1 MNFKYFKEGLIKD
14 DKELI
19 DKFYDIKHIVKL
31 IHNSDLYEE
40 LGIKEQKQ
48 LETNTINFIM
58 NNWEEIYNGLHMTT
72 NVMLLNI
79 RDENNFKRYAA
90 FLAEN
95 LKDIEKNNLLHSL
108 YLAELNGLTIIT
120 PSDVFGIVHDNII
133 PNLKEDEENTELAI
147 YFSILKK
154 YLNSKDLDINAIAPF
169 KERIEEIGIDNI
181 VKKFEHL
188 FVKININK
196 EDKSTYSKFSS
207 QVQLK
212 INKYEYLNDI
222 FDMSNI
228 NFGFYKDKTGGFL
241 DWQTIFN
248 NKEVYNLIM
257 KDNVNIDKI
266 DKDFLIHQYLTGR
279 EFDRKLKSTPQE
291 ILNLLEKI
299 IDERQDIKI
308 STDFIKIELLKNL
321 NNTLPLNLEI
331 DKKNMIEN
339 LDLMIA
345 GSNLTD
351 VVKALSNVKFD
362 GIDECKKHLYTNY
375 DDDLKALTT
384 SIMSEN
390 KDFDNNKIY
399 KEIIIPFMEYNDE
412 YTKQNSRRN
421 KPK

>member
-1 MNFKYFKEGLIKD
+1 
-14 DKELI
+14 
-19 DKFYDIKHIVKL
+19 
-31 IHNSDLYEE
+31 
-40 LGIKEQKQ
+40 
-48 LETNTINFIM
+48 
-58 NNWEEIYNGLHMTT
+58 
-72 NVMLLNI
+72 
-79 RDENNFKRYAA
+79 
-90 FLAEN
+90 
-95 LKDIEKNNLLHSL
+95 
-108 YLAELNGLTIIT
+108 
-120 PSDVFGIVHDNII
+120 
-133 PNLKEDEENTELAI
+133 
-147 YFSILKK
+147 
-154 YLNSKDLDINAIAPF
+154 
-169 KERIEEIGIDNI
+169 
-181 VKKFEHL
+181 
-188 FVKININK
+188 
-196 EDKSTYSKFSS
+196 
-207 QVQLK
+207 
-212 INKYEYLNDI
+212 
-222 FDMSNI
+222 MSNI

-241 DWQTIFN
+241 DWQTIFD
-248 NKEVYNLIM
+248 NKEIYNLIL

-331 DKKNMIEN
+331 NKKNMIED

-351 VVKALSNVKFD
+351 VAKALSNVKFD
-362 GIDECKKHLYTNY
+362 GIDDCKKHLYINY
-375 DDDLKALTT
+375 DDELKALTT

-399 KEIIIPFMEYNDE
+399 KEIIIPFMEHNDQ